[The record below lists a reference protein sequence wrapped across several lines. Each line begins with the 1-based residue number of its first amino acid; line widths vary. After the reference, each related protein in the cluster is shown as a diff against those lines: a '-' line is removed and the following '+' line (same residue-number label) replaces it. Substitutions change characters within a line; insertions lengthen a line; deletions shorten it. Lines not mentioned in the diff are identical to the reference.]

1 MTTATTTAYV
11 KFATTSGLVLEGP
24 NSYYTQP
31 KDIGHVSVMENGI
44 VITDRDDNDE
54 FTQLFPTDIVK
65 LIRSYISADNND
77 VYDTV
82 SIYLPRL
89 SSTMFNE
96 ASFQNDIYQ
105 IDPAAKRIR
114 IFNV

>member
-1 MTTATTTAYV
+1 MTNTAWV

-24 NSYYTQP
+24 NSYYTRP
-31 KDIGHVSVMENGI
+31 KIIGDVSVLENGI
-44 VITDRDDNDE
+44 IITDRDDNDE
-54 FTQLFPTDIVK
+54 FTQLFPTDIIK
-65 LIRSYISADNND
+65 LIKSYIATIND
-77 VYDTV
+77 GVCDTV

-89 SSTMFNE
+89 TSTMYNE

-105 IDPAAKRIR
+105 MDHAKKIR